1 MAAVTL
7 GPGDHSFWESTVETA
22 TATADN
28 VNAVIRR
35 QLLVIA
41 EKYECFADSRVV
53 ARRGRV
59 WYP

>member
-41 EKYECFADSRVV
+41 EV
-53 ARRGRV
+53 
-59 WYP
+59 